1 MESFMRK
8 HFFDMLDS
16 IHTYHLY
23 LHLMGDV
30 LNGIGLNQIMRDLTD
45 SDPEIKKMAAKAILR
60 ESDDPAQLL
69 STVLKDAD
77 RPTATVIYDI
87 LFDADDD
94 FSLIF
99 REAAESPDAQVRAR
113 AIRYLFRRGML
124 YPQDGIK
131 WLEDPDPYV
140 RRRVISYLFWIN
152 DKNSLE
158 AVSILSNTDPDPMV
172 RKDCL
177 RLISIWGTK
186 KDVPHALKALEDPSH
201 HVRMQ
206 AINALRRL
214 TGEDFGE
221 PMGASPEE
229 FEWIVAKWQGW
240 WELMGERT

>member
-1 MESFMRK
+1 
-8 HFFDMLDS
+8 
-16 IHTYHLY
+16 
-23 LHLMGDV
+23 MGGV
-30 LNGIGLNQIMRDLTD
+30 LNGVGLNQILRDLRD
-45 SDPEIKKMAAKAILR
+45 SDLEIKKMAAKAIIK
-60 ESDDPAQLL
+60 ETDDPGEVL
-69 STVLKDAD
+69 SSVLKDAD

-94 FSLIF
+94 FSSIF

-113 AIRYLFRRGML
+113 AIRYLFRRGMF
-124 YPQDGIK
+124 QAKDGIR
-131 WLEDPDPYV
+131 WLQDPDPYV

-152 DKNSLE
+152 DKFSLE
-158 AVSILSNTDPDPMV
+158 TISKLVHADPDPMV

-186 KDVPHALKALEDPSH
+186 KDVPHVIKALEDPSH

-221 PMGASPEE
+221 PLGASPEE

-240 WELMGERT
+240 WELMGDRT